1 MLDEA
6 TKRGSV
12 SHDQNSFSGG
22 NVRRDR
28 LQPEGHRS
36 LDEVLEGL
44 VEWEVRLR
52 DGGEQLAVGWQ
63 LKRANL
69 KPPSFGKNVSQHQL
83 VGRGR
88 GKKEQLK
95 LLT

>member
-1 MLDEA
+1 MGTSSFVIDIVGWSIFSGKNTHHVFDVLDEA
-6 TKRGSV
+6 AKRGSV

-22 NVRRDR
+22 NIRSDR
-28 LQPEGHRS
+28 LEPEGHRS

-63 LKRANL
+63 LKKA
-69 KPPSFGKNVSQHQL
+69 
-83 VGRGR
+83 
-88 GKKEQLK
+88 
-95 LLT
+95 

>member
-22 NVRRDR
+22 NIRSDR
-28 LQPEGHRS
+28 LEPEGHRS

-52 DGGEQLAVGWQ
+52 DGGEQLAISWQ

-69 KPPSFGKNVSQHQL
+69 KPPEVVSAKMFPNISWL
-83 VGRGR
+83 EGAVGRR
-88 GKKEQLK
+88 NN
-95 LLT
+95 